1 MSLRDERE
9 ATTCSLDS
17 TLVAIT
23 EYSAAWHSSLGSS
36 RNDLKSALN
45 TFTQLNP
52 WHLHQ
57 EVGEEEE
64 EEEEEGPDMVGWK
77 TVMEN
82 VHGMNGRRWWLVVVV
97 DGGGTYIQKLRMS
110 DGMTLIYLLR
120 PLLTESPLLLLLLQR
135 CWCSSGMVEWS
146 KFIRRLWWGD
156 ITNPSV
162 QCVRLVTVNPRR
174 GRILLLIRQ

>member
-9 ATTCSLDS
+9 ATTCALDS
-17 TLVAIT
+17 TLVTIT

-36 RNDLKSALN
+36 CNDLKSALN

-57 EVGEEEE
+57 EVGEEQE

-120 PLLTESPLLLLLLQR
+120 PLLTESPLILLLLQR

-146 KFIRRLWWGD
+146 KFIRRL
-156 ITNPSV
+156 
-162 QCVRLVTVNPRR
+162 
-174 GRILLLIRQ
+174 